1 MPAVIEKIK
10 KFAKDSAKA
19 NGNTKKIME
28 FMALDDQPFG
38 VVGDIGF
45 RRLVEHI
52 EPRYTIPSRRYFSD
66 VCLPEMYDS
75 VATRVHELLV

>member
-1 MPAVIEKIK
+1 MAAAAKRKACHSTSTPSMPNVFEKMK

-19 NGNTKKIME
+19 NGITKKVME
-28 FMALDDQPFG
+28 FMALDDQPFS
-38 VVGDIGF
+38 VVEDIGF

-66 VCLPEMYDS
+66 V
-75 VATRVHELLV
+75 